1 MEAVVL
7 GLSGHQSAGGHRFC
21 ITCVFFFIF
30 LFVCCFFFPIKLSL
44 SQPTNFLPLALLILC
59 PILLGERGAVCVCER
74 LQGVLCCHPG

>member
-30 LFVCCFFFPIKLSL
+30 LFVCCFFFSL
-44 SQPTNFLPLALLILC
+44 LNCLYLNPQVSFLLPF
-59 PILLGERGAVCVCER
+59 
-74 LQGVLCCHPG
+74 